1 VSDFVEQCKEE
12 WKRLHVPDPVA
23 NEMAADLAA
32 DLKEAEADGA
42 SPEEVL
48 GSGAFDPQSFAA
60 SWAAERGVIPP
71 LTAQEKTAPPEHGVN
86 PPPTQ
91 IGKRP
96 SRRRML
102 AALAVFAVLAL
113 IGAAFTVHGSVSRA
127 EVVRVSAPAGPA
139 GTKLLPRPRSI
150 WVTPKGRV
158 EVIPPGGI
166 GPVPAFGVFGDTSNP
181 DLHGLG
187 PILLVLGLLGLV
199 LTTLYWFFGAR
210 PPQRRLS

>member
-12 WKRLHVPDPVA
+12 WKRLRVPDPVA

-42 SPEEVL
+42 SPEDVL
-48 GSGAFDPQSFAA
+48 GSSLFDPQSFAA

-71 LTAQEKTAPPEHGVN
+71 QTAQHETASSEHGVN
-86 PPPTQ
+86 PSPTQ
-91 IGKRP
+91 YGRRP
-96 SRRRML
+96 SRPRML
-102 AALAVFAVLAL
+102 AALAAFAVLAL

-127 EVVRVSAPAGPA
+127 AVVRVAAPAGA
-139 GTKLLPRPRSI
+139 ARIKLLPGPRSI
-150 WVTPKGRV
+150 WITPKGRV
-158 EVIPPGGI
+158 EVVPQAGI

-187 PILLVLGLLGLV
+187 PILLILGLLGLL
-199 LTTLYWFFGAR
+199 LTTLYWLFGGG
-210 PPQRRLS
+210 PGQRRPS